1 MIGKKLILQYTAVIF
16 HQNKKNNNM
25 ELIILQ
31 ASGATSSLFMVAGM
45 FLIMYFF
52 MFRPQQ
58 KRLQEQKD
66 FIANLKKGDRIVTA
80 GGLHGK
86 IVQVEEHTVQLEIN
100 KNTTVKLE
108 KAFIA
113 VEQSKVLQTPTQTIE
128 APSENA

>member
-1 MIGKKLILQYTAVIF
+1 
-16 HQNKKNNNM
+16 M
-25 ELIILQ
+25 ELMILQ
-31 ASGATSSLFMVAGM
+31 ANGATSSLFMVAGM

-66 FIANLKKGDRIVTA
+66 FIANLKKGDKIVTA

-113 VEQSKVLQTPTQTIE
+113 VEQSKSLQTPTQTIE